1 MAVVHVGVYVVE
13 GGAAGSKPIKGELVA
28 SEELASSGTT
38 APSAITCGTS
48 RPPATMCWS
57 VHNAGTG
64 TLYAVC
70 GTAPVALA
78 TGANMRVIGAGQTEV
93 WRCEVASEKVAVIDQ
108 S

>member
-13 GGAAGSKPIKGELVA
+13 GEGGSGAPIKGALVA
-28 SEELASSGTT
+28 SEEMASSGTT
-38 APSAITCGTS
+38 AQSTITSGTAY
-48 RPPATMCWS
+48 RPGRLAWS

-64 TLYAVC
+64 TVYALC
-70 GTAPVALA
+70 STNPTALV

-93 WRCEVASEKVAVIDQ
+93 WRCQVESEKIAIIDQ